1 MTPAQ
6 KSSYWLAFSAACKE
20 LGLSSA
26 LEKES
31 YRKEAMRSEL
41 GIESSRLINNT
52 DGFEKIMIRFWHDA
66 DRDDLAMQYMAG
78 DARRLGTVAVNMA
91 QQLITSQG
99 MDTDPL
105 RYISGILHQMGERFS
120 GPLSDEWFLDIPES
134 ETMKLIQIIDS
145 RRRKLSRKKSDR

>member
-6 KSSYWLAFSAACKE
+6 RSSYWLAFSAACRE

-26 LEKES
+26 QEKEA
-31 YRKEAMRSEL
+31 YRKDVMRSEL

-78 DARRLGTVAVNMA
+78 DARRLGSIAMSKAIDLLKTQN
-91 QQLITSQG
+91 QFK
-99 MDTDPL
+99 DPIS
-105 RYISGILHQMGERFS
+105 YIAGILLQMGERITT
-120 GPLSDEWFLDIPES
+120 PLSDDWFLDIPEQS
-134 ETMKLIQIIDS
+134 TMLVIIIIDS
-145 RRRKLSRKKSDR
+145 RLRKIAKRKPN